1 MDSSF
6 QNISTAQDLLGFAGE
21 ITFYEF
27 QEDFAFFLI
36 INYVILETEKEAKDA
51 IL

>member
-6 QNISTAQDLLGFAGE
+6 QNISTAGPSQLRRRDNLLRVPGRFRL
-21 ITFYEF
+21 
-27 QEDFAFFLI
+27 FFI